1 MGIAPSEELFPRPQ
15 PVKSASGTCI
25 DRTLLSGPS
34 YNPPK
39 PTGWIYRILEKGAA
53 SLARLSCDAKRKLPP
68 Y

>member
-1 MGIAPSEELFPRPQ
+1 MGTAPSEELFPRPR

-25 DRTLLSGPS
+25 DHTLLSGPS

-39 PTGWIYRILEKGAA
+39 PTGWMCRIFEKGAA